1 MSFYLSPNAAS
12 TAITGLIA
20 VISKQNKECVF
31 LFTNFYKNN
40 MLFMYMYMNLQVKM
54 KEYRVFFLIKL
65 LENS

>member
-40 MLFMYMYMNLQVKM
+40 MLFMYMYMNL
-54 KEYRVFFLIKL
+54 
-65 LENS
+65 